1 MAMIQTIQPEI
12 SRRDIIL
19 YNDIVYAT
27 RMEDWSTACI
37 PLKLHLMRESPESSE
52 KKKFPLI
59 LWLNGGGWRCV
70 SPFRYIM
77 NFDYLL
83 QAGFAVASVQYRVSS
98 QATFPEPLVDVK
110 AAIRFLRAH
119 ANFFGIDKNHIGI
132 MGESAG
138 GHLAAMAGVTPN
150 CAEFSSSDWS
160 EESDAVNAAICWYTP
175 FDLAMINEAMPSEG
189 SPPRLLL
196 GNPKEGIEAQAKKAS
211 PISYV
216 CGKEPPFL
224 LLHGTKDD
232 VVSIRQSHSMYEAL
246 SSQGDLVE
254 FYRLEGAGHCA
265 VELVQP
271 QIQNIILD
279 FCKKHI

>member
-1 MAMIQTIQPEI
+1 MIQTIRPQI
-12 SRRDIIL
+12 SERDIVL
-19 YNDIVYAT
+19 YNDIMYAN
-27 RMEDWSTACI
+27 RMEEWPTACI
-37 PLKLHLMRESPESSE
+37 PLKLHLMREYPESSGNE
-52 KKKFPLI
+52 KFPLI
-59 LWLNGGGWRCV
+59 VWLNGGGWRCV

-77 NFDYLL
+77 NFGYLL

-98 QATFPEPLVDVK
+98 QATFPGPLQDVK
-110 AAIRFLRAH
+110 AAIRYLRAH
-119 ANFFGIDKNHIGI
+119 ADFYGIDKDRIGI

-150 CAEFSSSDWS
+150 YAEFSSSDWA
-160 EESDAVNAAICWYTP
+160 EESDAVNAVICWYTP
-175 FDLAMINEAMPSEG
+175 FDLAMLNEDMPSEG

-196 GNPKEGIEAQAKKAS
+196 GDPKGGIEAQAKKAS

-224 LLHGTKDD
+224 LLHGTLDD

-246 SSQGDLVE
+246 SSHGDSVE
-254 FYRLEGAGHCA
+254 FYRVGGAGHCG
-265 VELVQP
+265 VEFTQP
-271 QIQNIILD
+271 EIQNIILD